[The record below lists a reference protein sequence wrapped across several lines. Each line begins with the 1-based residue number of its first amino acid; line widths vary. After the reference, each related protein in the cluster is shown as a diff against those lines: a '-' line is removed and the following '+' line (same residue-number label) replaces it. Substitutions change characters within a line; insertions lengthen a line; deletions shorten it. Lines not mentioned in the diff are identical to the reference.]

1 MLGAPTIASSVGQ
14 NWAFLLI
21 AKLTKPVTPLVI
33 ADLGDARAK
42 MKGAVMTTQR
52 GDSQ

>member
-1 MLGAPTIASSVGQ
+1 L
-14 NWAFLLI
+14 WI

-42 MKGAVMTTQR
+42 MKGTVMTTQR

>member
-1 MLGAPTIASSVGQ
+1 VLGAPTISSSVGR
-14 NWAFLLI
+14 NWAFLWI

-42 MKGAVMTTQR
+42 MKGTVMTTQR

>member
-1 MLGAPTIASSVGQ
+1 MGAATIASSFGQ
-14 NWAFLLI
+14 NWAFLWI

>member
-1 MLGAPTIASSVGQ
+1 VGAATIASSFGQ

-33 ADLGDARAK
+33 ADLGDAQAS
-42 MKGAVMTTQR
+42 MKGTTMTTQQ
-52 GDSQ
+52 GD